1 MNTKDNSKDKEI
13 KKLQRQ
19 LNKQNLEIKKLRDSL
34 KQAKKE
40 AKASRKTESKKKVLP
55 KTLTQEQRDLL
66 VELLKDIDITN
77 L

>member
-13 KKLQRQ
+13 KNLQRQ
-19 LNKQNLEIKKLRDSL
+19 LNKKDLEITKLRDSL

-40 AKASRKTESKKKVLP
+40 AKASRKADGKKKVLP
-55 KTLTQEQRDLL
+55 KTLTQEQCDLL
-66 VELLKDIDITN
+66 VELLKDIDMTN

>member
-19 LNKQNLEIKKLRDSL
+19 LNKKDLEINKLRDSL